1 MTKDELMSLVK
12 AGFTKD
18 EILKLS
24 ATKEFTAETKPE
36 EKSTEVSEEA
46 EKVKEVKKVEDS
58 PSVSEEAFSKLNNAI
73 DDFTK
78 KLNSFNITNAEME
91 QENKQED
98 LGDIL
103 ARVLLPNGEEIK

>member
-1 MTKDELMSLVK
+1 MTKEELLSLVN
-12 AGFTKD
+12 AGFTKED
-18 EILKLS
+18 IIKLS
-24 ATKEFTAETKPE
+24 ATKEFTQ
-36 EKSTEVSEEA
+36 EEA
-46 EKVKEVKKVEDS
+46 PAEKEAAKEKEAAPAEES